1 MNPTGHLHKPP
12 VGNKAM
18 KNRTLLTSVFGLLM
32 VVTLSSCGPSF
43 VGVRGGYG
51 PGWGRG
57 PGFGPRPFWGY
68 RAPVVVGPRYCPP
81 PRVTY
86 RYYNPRPYGNPGW
99 GRGGRR
105 W

>member
-1 MNPTGHLHKPP
+1 
-12 VGNKAM
+12 M
-18 KNRTLLTSVFGLLM
+18 KNRPLFRLVVGLLM
-32 VVTLSSCGPSF
+32 VATLSSCGPSF

-51 PGWGRG
+51 PGYGYV
-57 PGFGPRPFWGY
+57 GPRPFWGY
-68 RAPVVVGPRYCPP
+68 RAPVFVGPRAPRYCPP

-86 RYYNPRPYGNPGW
+86 RYNAPRYYGNPGW